1 MNKITK
7 IYYHKKNSS
16 ICDVHFSDN
25 KKITLDNS
33 YIGKYF
39 LVEGSEIS
47 DKQLEKIVSENE
59 YDKAKEKTFFLL
71 TYRDHSVYELKV
83 KLRKRNFDEKVID
96 KTIEYLLENGYLNDK
111 KFSEIYLNE
120 LLNTKRS
127 GMMIIRKK
135 LFQKGLS
142 RELINNLL
150 TDLDDEIFHNNCLFH
165 LQKKR
170 KLLEKKHDENIKNK
184 LYNYLSRKGF
194 RYEIILNVFEK
205 ENI

>member
-16 ICDVHFSDN
+16 ICDVYFSDT

-59 YDKAKEKTFFLL
+59 YDRAKEKAFFLL

-96 KTIEYLLENGYLNDK
+96 KTVEYLLENGYLNDK

-150 TDLDDEIFHNNCLFH
+150 NDLDDEIFHNNCLFH

-194 RYEIILNVFEK
+194 RYEIILNVFEN

>member
-47 DKQLEKIVSENE
+47 DKQLEKIISENE
-59 YDKAKEKTFFLL
+59 YDRAKEKAFFLL

-83 KLRKRNFDEKVID
+83 KLRKRDFDEKVID

-142 RELINNLL
+142 RELISNLL
-150 TDLDDEIFHNNCLFH
+150 DDLDDEIFHNNCLFH

-194 RYEIILNVFEK
+194 RYETILNVFGN

>member
-33 YIGKYF
+33 YIDKYF
-39 LVEGSEIS
+39 LVEESEIS

-59 YDKAKEKTFFLL
+59 YDRAKEKAFFLL
-71 TYRDHSVYELKV
+71 TYRDHSVYELKA
-83 KLRKRNFDEKVID
+83 KLRKRDFDEKVID

-127 GMMIIRKK
+127 GIMIIRKK

-150 TDLDDEIFHNNCLFH
+150 NDLDDEIFHNNCLFH

-194 RYEIILNVFEK
+194 RYEIILNVFEN

>member
-7 IYYHKKNSS
+7 IYYHRKNSS

-33 YIGKYF
+33 YIDKYF

-59 YDKAKEKTFFLL
+59 YDRAKEKAFFLL

-83 KLRKRNFDEKVID
+83 KLRKRDFDEKVID
-96 KTIEYLLENGYLNDK
+96 KTVEYLLENRYLDDK

-150 TDLDDEIFHNNCLFH
+150 NDLDDEIFHNNCLFY
-165 LQKKR
+165 LQKKK
-170 KLLEKKHDENIKNK
+170 KLLEKNHDENIKNK

-194 RYEIILNVFEK
+194 RYEIILNVFEN

>member
-7 IYYHKKNSS
+7 IYYHKKNSN

-33 YIGKYF
+33 YIDKYF

-47 DKQLEKIVSENE
+47 DKQLEKIISENE
-59 YDKAKEKTFFLL
+59 YDRAKEKAFFLL

-83 KLRKRNFDEKVID
+83 KLRKRDFDEKVID

-142 RELINNLL
+142 RELISNLL
-150 TDLDDEIFHNNCLFH
+150 DDLDDEIFHNNCLFH

-170 KLLEKKHDENIKNK
+170 KLLEKKHDETIKNK

-194 RYEIILNVFEK
+194 RYEIILNVFEN